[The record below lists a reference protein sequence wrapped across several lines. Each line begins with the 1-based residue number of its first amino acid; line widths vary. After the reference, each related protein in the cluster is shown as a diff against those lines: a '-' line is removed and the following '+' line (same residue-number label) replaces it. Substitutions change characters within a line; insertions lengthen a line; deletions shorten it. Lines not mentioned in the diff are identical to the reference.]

1 MKHLIVLLGALV
13 FASSLLLAQ
22 EVINQKD
29 DAEKE
34 NEDKLKE
41 EIEKTTFRQF
51 LEDGKYL
58 ITFPKRVNKKGV
70 IGTSLFLLSTAAVI
84 HNDEDIRDAVQRNRS
99 SSMNHVA
106 DFFEPL
112 GRAEINLVECG
123 LFYLVARIS
132 DDDYL
137 KETSILALES
147 LIYTGLITSV
157 SKVMFGREGPSSLQR
172 WGSFFNGNDLFP
184 SGHTSRSFAIATVLA
199 ERYRRDHKLVPYL
212 VYSIA
217 LLIGAST
224 VVKDTHWFSDVFAG
238 AALGI
243 LIGKSTV
250 RLHENR
256 ENETRMAIQPL
267 FNVDFKETGISLI
280 LRF

>member
-1 MKHLIVLLGALV
+1 MKHLVILLGGLV

-22 EVINQKD
+22 EGICQKD
-29 DAEKE
+29 PVEKE
-34 NEDKLKE
+34 SEDKLKE

-70 IGTSLFLLSTAAVI
+70 IGTSLFFLSTAAVI
-84 HNDEDIRDAVQRNRS
+84 HNDEEIRDAVQRNRS
-99 SSMNHVA
+99 SSMNHMA
-106 DFFEPL
+106 NFFEPL
-112 GRAEINLVECG
+112 GRVEINLMECG

-132 DDDYL
+132 DDDFL

-199 ERYRRDHKLVPYL
+199 ERYKKNHKSVPYL

-243 LIGKSTV
+243 MIGKSIV
-250 RLHENR
+250 RLHEDR
-256 ENETRMAIQPL
+256 ENKTRMAILPL
-267 FNVDFKETGISLI
+267 LNFNLKETGVFLS